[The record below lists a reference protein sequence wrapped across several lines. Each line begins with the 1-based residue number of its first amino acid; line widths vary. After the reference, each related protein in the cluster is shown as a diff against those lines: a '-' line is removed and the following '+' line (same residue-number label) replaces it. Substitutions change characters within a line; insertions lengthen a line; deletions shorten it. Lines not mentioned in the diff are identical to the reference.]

1 MLLFCHIEVRDAGFA
16 PNPFWKYLTL
26 ANCKPAIRRKANIG
40 DWVIGLSPS
49 KEENKI
55 IYCMKV
61 KEVMTFEDYYNDERF
76 KIKRPIMNAKKDIYR
91 KGDNIYP
98 KINEGHIQLFS
109 RHSHK
114 DGSTNMKNKIRDL
127 SGINVLISI
136 NFYYFG
142 MNMIV
147 NPFKFLRVGRGFTS
161 KFNEDQIEELLSY
174 LKNFKK
180 GISGCPSNKW
190 KKGDESWRI
199 GL

>member
-40 DWVIGLSPS
+40 DWIIGLSPS

-61 KEVMTFEDYYNDERF
+61 KEVMTFEDYYNDGRF
-76 KIKRPIMNAKKDIYR
+76 KIKRPIMDAKKDIYR

-98 KINEGHIQLFS
+98 RINEGHIQLFS

-114 DGSTNMKNKIRDL
+114 DGSTNMPNACFNQNSHQRL
-127 SGINVLISI
+127 
-136 NFYYFG
+136 
-142 MNMIV
+142 
-147 NPFKFLRVGRGFTS
+147 FL
-161 KFNEDQIEELLSY
+161 
-174 LKNFKK
+174 
-180 GISGCPSNKW
+180 W
-190 KKGDESWRI
+190 KKKRQVLESVESKSPQLSMMNHPPVGEGMPEI
-199 GL
+199 PLAIIPQEK